1 MQQAQT
7 SSYSNWTHDMLSAVV
22 VGINSLLALPL
33 VISLSV
39 LAGLS
44 CSAGFRMRLGA
55 RPPGTR
61 LLLNPKRCWNRAC
74 VKVR

>member
-22 VGINSLLALPL
+22 VGINSLQAL

-44 CSAGFRMRLGA
+44 CSAGIRMRLGS
-55 RPPGTR
+55 RPPSQQQASPEPQT
-61 LLLNPKRCWNRAC
+61 LLEQSLC
-74 VKVR
+74 

>member
-44 CSAGFRMRLGA
+44 CSAGIRMRLGS
-55 RPPGTR
+55 RPPSQQQASPEPQT
-61 LLLNPKRCWNRAC
+61 LLEQSLC
-74 VKVR
+74 